1 MTKEKEELFNKS
13 VVEVLPSTSQPVVTI
28 ELTRSLAQVSLKEN
42 EISQLLEQK
51 NQLQKLNQEKQDR
64 IDRLKDRLLGR
75 EVLKSSQHSFWDLIQ

>member
-51 NQLQKLNQEKQDR
+51 NQLQELNQEKQDR